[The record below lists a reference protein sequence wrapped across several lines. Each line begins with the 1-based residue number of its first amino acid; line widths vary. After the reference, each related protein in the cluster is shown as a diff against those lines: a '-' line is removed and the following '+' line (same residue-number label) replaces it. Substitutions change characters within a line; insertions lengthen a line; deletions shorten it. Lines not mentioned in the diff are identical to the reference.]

1 MQREAEQR
9 VREMQSR
16 ARLLGEGEN
25 FSPKQ
30 QIPAFQGRNLP
41 EQAFKNPVSSIIGE
55 MDNDKL
61 IILALL
67 WILWNEH
74 ADSKL
79 ILALL
84 YLLL

>member
-1 MQREAEQR
+1 MQKEAENR

-16 ARLLGEGEN
+16 ARLVSKAEPA
-25 FSPKQ
+25 FSPPQ
-30 QIPAFQGRNLP
+30 QIFPREKKPPLSENTLSQFFG
-41 EQAFKNPVSSIIGE
+41 SG
-55 MDNDKL
+55 DNDKI

-67 WILWNEH
+67 WILWNEK
-74 ADSKL
+74 ADPKL

>member
-1 MQREAEQR
+1 MQKETEQR
-9 VREMQSR
+9 IREMQSR
-16 ARLLGEGEN
+16 ARLLGESEN
-25 FSPKQ
+25 HISAPKNMVFHNSSHQDSFLQSPLQ
-30 QIPAFQGRNLP
+30 SVFGGI
-41 EQAFKNPVSSIIGE
+41 E
-55 MDNDKL
+55 NDKL
-61 IILALL
+61 VILALL

>member
-1 MQREAEQR
+1 MQQEAENR

-16 ARLLGEGEN
+16 ARLISSTEPVFPITPQKNFPEKKPSLHEN
-25 FSPKQ
+25 PF
-30 QIPAFQGRNLP
+30 
-41 EQAFKNPVSSIIGE
+41 SSILGSG
-55 MDNDKL
+55 DSDKI

-67 WILWNEH
+67 WILWNEK

-79 ILALL
+79 LLALL